1 METRTCTKCGKE
13 KPLDAFAKQ
22 KLGKFGRRASCLEC
36 GKKANRAAYVAKNQN
51 AKIGVSPKHG
61 MTASERQ
68 ALYEKRHPEV
78 KTRKHR
84 MARETLAGNYVRGLL
99 ADSFGVPRNLIS
111 DEVVELK
118 RAQLSVM
125 RQTKQ
130 LVQTVKEKQN
140 ERN

>member
-22 KLGKFGRRASCLEC
+22 RLGKFGRRASCLEC
-36 GKKANRAAYVAKNQN
+36 GKKANRAAYVATHPK
-51 AKIGVSPKHG
+51 AKIGTLKGSG

-78 KTRKHR
+78 KTRKQR
-84 MARETLAGNYVRGLL
+84 RARETLAGNYVRGLL

-118 RAQLSVM
+118 RAQLSIR
-125 RQTKQ
+125 RQAQQ
-130 LVQTVKEKQN
+130 LIQTIKEKQD

>member
-1 METRTCTKCGKE
+1 METRTCTKCGQE
-13 KPLDAFAKQ
+13 KPLSAFAKQ

-36 GKKANRAAYVAKNQN
+36 GKKANRAAYVAAHPT
-51 AKIGVSPKHG
+51 AKIGPSPHSG

-78 KTRKHR
+78 KTMKYRR
-84 MARETLAGNYVRGLL
+84 ARERLSGSYVRGLL
-99 ADSFGVPRNLIS
+99 ADSFGVQRTLIS
-111 DEVVELK
+111 DDVVELK

-130 LVQTVKEKQN
+130 LVQTIKEKQD